1 MNILEAMCLNKK
13 IRKGMNETTKDISIF
28 DNQGLYSMIQEMKH
42 EELDLITFCTLA
54 DIYDVEYSFTLILKS
69 TNMTRTRIIK
79 SIDNCTL
86 WDEIDEL
93 YYEHTNKILDSGCM
107 TYRELVET
115 FDKING
121 EIIFE

>member
-1 MNILEAMCLNKK
+1 MCLNKK

-42 EELDLITFCTLA
+42 EELDLITFCALA

-93 YYEHTNKILDSGCM
+93 YYEYTNKILDSGCM

>member
-1 MNILEAMCLNKK
+1 MNIMEAMCLNKK
-13 IRKGMNETTKDISIF
+13 IRKGMNETRKDISIF
-28 DNQGLYSMIQEMKH
+28 DNQGLCTMIQEMKH

-54 DIYDVEYSFTLILKS
+54 DIYDVEYSFTIIIK
-69 TNMTRTRIIK
+69 TPNMTRTRIIK

-93 YYEHTNKILDSGCM
+93 YYEYTNKILDSGCM